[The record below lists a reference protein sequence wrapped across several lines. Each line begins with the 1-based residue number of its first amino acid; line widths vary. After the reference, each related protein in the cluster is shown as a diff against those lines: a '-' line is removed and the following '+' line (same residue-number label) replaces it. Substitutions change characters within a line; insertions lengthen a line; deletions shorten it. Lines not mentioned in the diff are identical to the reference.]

1 MRRSTVSPLL
11 RSTISFFDKFQK
23 KCTSHGYAVLDMVKT
38 FESVNGVKVP
48 YEITTAAPAKSE
60 EVLGWKAERCR
71 F

>member
-1 MRRSTVSPLL
+1 
-11 RSTISFFDKFQK
+11 
-23 KCTSHGYAVLDMVKT
+23 MVKT

-60 EVLGWKAERCR
+60 EVLGWKAEQKSPGIFALHAERCR